1 MYNIFTKNKLKKKL
15 FFMFE
20 FLNEVL
26 FIKLFLRIIF
36 NFFKIVFETVAK
48 WTRLFQIFVYCCNTN
63 LHKLPA
69 CN

>member
-1 MYNIFTKNKLKKKL
+1 
-15 FFMFE
+15 MFE

-26 FIKLFLRIIF
+26 FLKLFLRIIF